1 MTHLIDLVRLLNKNK
16 FKHLEVFVE
25 NSKLKI
31 FYEKIAD
38 GSLTNEQAA
47 QDFFFPKNKNAKLYY
62 YRLAQQLEERLLNLL
77 FLIDFHKTAANP
89 LQKEV
94 LICYR
99 NYAAV
104 NSLLARFMR
113 APAIK
118 LAEETIKISLKNEF
132 TDITLPLAR
141 HLAVHY
147 GSIDK
152 VKKKFFYY
160 SKIVETSQEILQAE
174 ILAEKYYAVFTWHY
188 GGKSSLDLKFAK
200 KIAQFAEELKTYTQR
215 FSSYRLN
222 MIAHLIAVS
231 RYQVVADYENMVI
244 ACQEAL
250 TFFENKKQEATRTQI
265 QYFSFQL
272 LVAYCMLGNF
282 EKGAEAGKKAVV
294 LSPKEN
300 VNWFL
305 SAMALFKLYLHAQK
319 YDLALAYL
327 RETMDNP
334 ALSRQPSLTQ
344 ERWRINEA
352 LVFYLIRTGRLPKP
366 PELNIKFRSKR
377 FINEFRL
384 SNQDKAGDNINLIT
398 IQILFLLLEKDYDSI
413 IDKMDALSSYAH
425 RHLRRD
431 ESYRSNC
438 FIKMLLQLDKGHFNR
453 IAVQRKAEPYYQKL
467 LAVPLSK
474 AKQDFELEIIPYET
488 LWEFA
493 LESLSPSNTTKV
505 RDN

>member
-152 VKKKFFYY
+152 VKKKYFYY

-174 ILAEKYYAVFTWHY
+174 ILAEKYYAVFAWHY

-222 MIAHLIAVS
+222 MIAHLIAVF
-231 RYQVVADYENMVI
+231 RYQAVADYENMVI

-282 EKGAEAGKKAVV
+282 EKGAEAGKRAIV

-305 SAMALFKLYLHAQK
+305 SAMTLFQLYLHAQK